1 MSRKLSDESSFRSSH
16 SSHLKSKEVGR
27 IMPKRL
33 SKVFGNSVHKMS
45 EKTTEELSFE
55 SRHSSDTSNIMLTGL
70 STEFGNSVYEMSGNF
85 PDESLFISSHS
96 SQLKSKEVKNSA
108 AKKMKSSKD
117 KIQSKIDKNRSENGS
132 NLFEILSK
140 TLSNLKFERSVMTE
154 QEDDIKAADID
165 SGINIANEKCD
176 FSSPKSRNVK

>member
-1 MSRKLSDESSFRSSH
+1 
-16 SSHLKSKEVGR
+16 
-27 IMPKRL
+27 
-33 SKVFGNSVHKMS
+33 
-45 EKTTEELSFE
+45 
-55 SRHSSDTSNIMLTGL
+55 MLTGL

-85 PDESLFISSHS
+85 PDESSFISSHS
-96 SQLKSKEVKNSA
+96 SQLKSKEIKNSA

-140 TLSNLKFERSVMTE
+140 TLSNLKSERSVMTE

-165 SGINIANEKCD
+165 TLQMKNVIFRAQNLEMLNEFTSTQINFETD
-176 FSSPKSRNVK
+176 

>member
-1 MSRKLSDESSFRSSH
+1 
-16 SSHLKSKEVGR
+16 
-27 IMPKRL
+27 
-33 SKVFGNSVHKMS
+33 MS

-140 TLSNLKFERSVMTE
+140 TLSNLKSERSVMTE

-165 SGINIANEKCD
+165 TLQMKNVIFRAQNLEMLNEFTSTQINFETD
-176 FSSPKSRNVK
+176 